1 MSILGLVLLIVLVL
15 ILTGGFGRYQGDF
28 AVPGG
33 IVGLL
38 LVILIVMMLL
48 GRI

>member
-1 MSILGLVLLIVLVL
+1 MSTVGLVLLVVLVL
-15 ILTGGFGRYQGDF
+15 ILMGGFGRYQGDF

-38 LVILIVMMLL
+38 LVVLVILMIL

>member
-1 MSILGLVLLIVLVL
+1 MSTFGLILLVLLIV
-15 ILTGGFGRYQGDF
+15 ILMGGFGRYQGDF
-28 AVPGG
+28 AIPGG

-38 LVILIVMMLL
+38 LVILVILMIL